1 MIIVG
6 IGPGS
11 CTRKGIFVAVF
22 EQKAC
27 NILPLTIQLN
37 FNVAFCKQINTFQN
51 PAMLPTRYRA
61 FTLQTAVSQEREE
74 NRPATKS
81 FKMRQG
87 GKLPIPKQ
95 ID

>member
-37 FNVAFCKQINTFQN
+37 FNVAF
-51 PAMLPTRYRA
+51 L
-61 FTLQTAVSQEREE
+61 
-74 NRPATKS
+74 
-81 FKMRQG
+81 
-87 GKLPIPKQ
+87 
-95 ID
+95 

>member
-1 MIIVG
+1 MIVG
-6 IGPGS
+6 IGPWR
-11 CTRKGIFVAVF
+11 CTWKGIFVAGF

-37 FNVAFCKQINTFQN
+37 FNVAFFVNRLTPFKN